1 MPQLDTVTF
10 STQIFWFCL
19 VFFTTFFVFLG
30 FLLPEIKAALRA
42 RSFFLESSSTIAE
55 HLSGGVEKTEAGFMS
70 TFASLSDINSSIFKG
85 YLLQAKSLRSG
96 QIFLFSVYSATLR
109 DLFQVEDY
117 RKTLIN
123 VSESSQGMEQ
133 KG

>member
-19 VFFTTFFVFLG
+19 VFFSTFFVFLG
-30 FLLPEIKAALRA
+30 FLLPEIKASLRA

-55 HLSGGVEKTEAGFMS
+55 HLSGGVEKTEAGFLS
-70 TFASLSDINSSIFKG
+70 TFASLSDLNSSVFKG
-85 YLLQAKSLRSG
+85 YLLNLKSLRSG
-96 QIFLFSVYSATLR
+96 QLFLFTVYSVAIR
-109 DLFQVEDY
+109 ELFQVEDY
-117 RKTLIN
+117 RKTLIQL
-123 VSESSQGMEQ
+123 SEGSQGMEQ